1 MRMSPKQSTRV
12 MVWSGD
18 ADARDVMLPAPGVMQ
33 TSPVI
38 MPCTAPIT
46 EGLPKK
52 MTSRQVQVR
61 RLVAA
66 LTLVLSTAT
75 DAVTL
80 GEYGAPPLNPAQ
92 PSHSRPPPAIMS
104 RMLFGENLSLS
115 LFSLGPTC
123 QDHVVIVPL
132 AQ

>member
-1 MRMSPKQSTRV
+1 MH
-12 MVWSGD
+12 
-18 ADARDVMLPAPGVMQ
+18 

-66 LTLVLSTAT
+66 LTFVFSTAIE
-75 DAVTL
+75 AVML
-80 GEYGAPPLNPAQ
+80 GEYGAPPLKPAQ
-92 PSHSRPPPAIMS
+92 PSHSSPPPAIMRS
-104 RMLFGENLSLS
+104 MLFGENLSLS
-115 LFSLGPTC
+115 LFNLGPTC
-123 QDHVVIVPL
+123 EGKRQMDG
-132 AQ
+132 

>member
-1 MRMSPKQSTRV
+1 ML
-12 MVWSGD
+12 
-18 ADARDVMLPAPGVMQ
+18 LPAPAVTQ

-75 DAVTL
+75 DAVMS
-80 GEYGAPPLNPAQ
+80 GAYGAPPLNPAH
-92 PSHSRPPPAIMS
+92 PSHSSPPPAIMS
-104 RMLFGENLSLS
+104 RMLFGANLSLS

-123 QDHVVIVPL
+123 QNFSQSPFAWLAAYQTEFMSYRVPRETPT
-132 AQ
+132 AR